1 VATFYAVGLR
11 ALRHLW
17 LWTLGDQPVSMT
29 LTRLLVT
36 VCVVLAGV
44 RLCARTYFILDFQY
58 GRGRGPPSRIYLDGR
73 SGTVRAQVEI
83 RLKQIPGRQLVVV
96 RYASDHNSLDEWVYN
111 AANIDSSK
119 VVSAREMDQAENLE
133 LIQYYKDRSR
143 SRTRYKPARVPLYPL
158 LTQEPL
164 SASR

>member
-1 VATFYAVGLR
+1 VPNL
-11 ALRHLW
+11 
-17 LWTLGDQPVSMT
+17 
-29 LTRLLVT
+29 
-36 VCVVLAGV
+36 
-44 RLCARTYFILDFQY
+44 FISDFQY
-58 GRGRGPPSRIYLDGR
+58 GQGRGPPSGIYLDGR

-83 RLKQIPGRQLVVV
+83 RLKQMPGRQLVVV